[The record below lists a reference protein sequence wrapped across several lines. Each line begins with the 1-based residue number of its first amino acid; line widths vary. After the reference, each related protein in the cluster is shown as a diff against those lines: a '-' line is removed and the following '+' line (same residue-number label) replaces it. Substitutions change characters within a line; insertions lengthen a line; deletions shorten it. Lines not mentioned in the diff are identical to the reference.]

1 MVRPYFFFTACNA
14 SSFVPCLYF
23 SIFTST
29 VEGSSLL
36 RCIILLIWCLCF
48 VTTNMRYIIMI
59 CYSFTLAFSCLLLNT
74 RWTCWIFS
82 VHVWYDRVWSC
93 YLVQSHVLFGIRDM
107 SFTICSAQMMYI
119 VNYSCF
125 VMDDLILVVFC
136 SHYQV
141 VWGNLA
147 RPLLIFSACCYREL
161 CEVIKT
167 YPFVNLI
174 SQLYWGKR
182 DIVSTVLL
190 WTDYFNKCIDSC
202 WWLDL
207 FVIAVF
213 SLKFLMNLRR
223 H

>member
-1 MVRPYFFFTACNA
+1 
-14 SSFVPCLYF
+14 
-23 SIFTST
+23 
-29 VEGSSLL
+29 
-36 RCIILLIWCLCF
+36 
-48 VTTNMRYIIMI
+48 MI

-93 YLVQSHVLFGIRDM
+93 YLVQSHVLFGIRDT

-147 RPLLIFSACCYREL
+147 RPLLIFQ
-161 CEVIKT
+161 
-167 YPFVNLI
+167 FVAIWNYVRSL
-174 SQLYWGKR
+174 KP
-182 DIVSTVLL
+182 TLL
-190 WTDYFNKCIDSC
+190 WI
-202 WWLDL
+202 L
-207 FVIAVF
+207 FLNYIEENVILYRLFYCEQIILINVLIPADD
-213 SLKFLMNLRR
+213 
-223 H
+223 